1 MSYTKITLRYAAA
14 FFDLATEKGLVEKAS
29 EDMALLGK
37 VCTSNHDF
45 VRMLQNPV
53 IHADKK
59 KKVIDQI
66 FGDSV
71 NKMSLSFM
79 NLMIRKRRE
88 RYLPSIADAFNELY
102 KVSKGIKTAF
112 VSSAVSLSANEKTGI
127 LEIIGKL
134 TDKKIDLVESTDVDL
149 IGGFVINVDDFQ
161 VDQSIASKI
170 KELKKDFEKNLFI
183 KGF

>member
-14 FFDLATEKGLVEKAS
+14 FFDLATEKGVVEKAS
-29 EDMALLGK
+29 EDMVLLGK
-37 VCTSNHDF
+37 VCTSNRDF

-59 KKVIDQI
+59 KKVIALI
-66 FGDSV
+66 FGTSV
-71 NKMSLSFM
+71 NTMSLSFM

-88 RYLPSIADAFNELY
+88 RYLPSIAEAFDNLY
-102 KVSKGIKTAF
+102 KISKGIKTAY
-112 VSSAVSLSANEKTGI
+112 VTSAISLDANEKAGI

-134 TDKKIDLVESTDVDL
+134 TDKKIELVESIDDKL
-149 IGGFVINVDDFQ
+149 LGGFVINIDDFQ
-161 VDQSIASKI
+161 VDQSIATKI
-170 KELKKDFEKNLFI
+170 KVLKKDFEKNLFI

>member
-14 FFDLATEKGLVEKAS
+14 FFDLATEKGLIEKAS

-59 KKVIDQI
+59 KKVILQI
-66 FGDSV
+66 FGDSF
-71 NKMSLSFM
+71 NKLSLSFL

-88 RYLPSIADAFNELY
+88 RYLPPIADAFNDLF
-102 KVSKGIKTAF
+102 KVSKGIKTAY
-112 VSSAVSLSANEKTGI
+112 VTSAVSLQANEKSGI

-134 TDKKIDLVESTDVDL
+134 TDKKIDLVESTDENL
-149 IGGFVINVDDFQ
+149 LGGFVINIDDFQ
-161 VDQSIASKI
+161 LDQSIATKI